1 MVLLVCGVLGAL
13 LAGLSLVD
21 MFWPR
26 PSDGVVLEADAPGRL
41 VVRSVVPGSGADEA
55 GIRPG
60 DRILGIDR
68 EVLRSSA
75 DAARILNRH
84 GIGDTIP
91 YLVSGPAGPREVAV
105 TLGPW
110 RLGDSAYLYVAVLGF
125 CFLIVGVFVVA
136 QQPRQ
141 HAARLFFFMSL
152 LFLLF
157 LVCRLRPASYSWVDS
172 FVLTTGTVALLFLP
186 ATFLHFFLIFPRK
199 VWTWRTDPLA
209 RMSGWLARRGLLVPL
224 LYLVPPAVYAA
235 SIVVSRLRGR
245 PVALISGAPVPSWL
259 LMGIDMAAGLGVL
272 AASAFSLPDRRER
285 EGARLVFLGT
295 VFGVVPFLALAV
307 LAPSI
312 LRTERYLFWGVVPL
326 ILVPLTFAYAIVRF
340 QVLHVRVLLRKSLLY
355 SVVTALVTLLYGGV
369 IWAVS
374 AASIG
379 SRLAASPLFP
389 VLFALAIVLLFE
401 PLRHRLQEPVD
412 RFFFSEKVRLQDAM
426 AELGTELNRQVEPQ
440 RVVHGLVERLPG
452 LLNLRFSALYLLR
465 EGALERRAGPES
477 LPDSLPLEPLLVEHL
492 RKRDRVT
499 RIDQLGPLRAL
510 SGRVDALLTSL
521 SSRGVEAL
529 GLLGSSRGV
538 LGLVTLSG
546 KTGQTQ
552 FEPEEL
558 ELLQRLLDQA
568 AMGLETGLLLEER
581 ARQAEFGRELAIAAS
596 IQQRLLPP
604 ATELG
609 PGWRVAAV
617 CRPAKEVGGDFYTV
631 IPAGG
636 GASAL
641 VYGDVSGKSIPGAL
655 MMMAAHEVLHALALV
670 DPDPARLLE
679 RANRRLYELGRR
691 SFVALGYLG
700 PVPCS
705 GTLRYALAGQPPLLL
720 RRVDGTVETLP
731 LPEHR
736 LPLGA
741 FRTGRYRI
749 LEVALGP
756 GDVVLACSD
765 GVLESQGADGEMFGA
780 ERLAE
785 VLASA
790 PPEPDAMVRAVMEAV
805 DRFAGGAPAYDDVTV
820 VAVARVEE
828 AACEGS

>member
-1 MVLLVCGVLGAL
+1 
-13 LAGLSLVD
+13 
-21 MFWPR
+21 
-26 PSDGVVLEADAPGRL
+26 
-41 VVRSVVPGSGADEA
+41 
-55 GIRPG
+55 
-60 DRILGIDR
+60 
-68 EVLRSSA
+68 
-75 DAARILNRH
+75 
-84 GIGDTIP
+84 
-91 YLVSGPAGPREVAV
+91 
-105 TLGPW
+105 
-110 RLGDSAYLYVAVLGF
+110 
-125 CFLIVGVFVVA
+125 VFVVA
-136 QQPRQ
+136 QQPEQR
-141 HAARLFFFMSL
+141 AARLFFFMSL

-199 VWTWRTDPLA
+199 VWTWRNDPLA
-209 RMSGWLARRGLLVPL
+209 RLTGWLARRGLLVPL

-235 SIVVSRLRGR
+235 SIVISQVRDR

-272 AASAFSLPDRRER
+272 AASAFSLPDPRER
-285 EGARLVFLGT
+285 EGARLVFVGT
-295 VFGVVPFLALAV
+295 VFGIVPFLALAV

-379 SRLAASPLFP
+379 SRLASSPLFP

-401 PLRHRLQEPVD
+401 PLRHRLQRPVD

-465 EGALERRAGPES
+465 DGALERRAGPDT
-477 LPDSLPLEPLLVEHL
+477 LPSSLPLEPLLVEHL

-521 SSRGVEAL
+521 SSRGVEAM

-596 IQQRLLPP
+596 IQQTLLPP

-631 IPAGG
+631 IPAGDA
-636 GASAL
+636 ASAL

-670 DPDPARLLE
+670 DPDPARLLD

-720 RRVDGTVETLP
+720 RRMDGTVEALP

-741 FRTGRYRI
+741 FRSGRYRI

-756 GDVVLACSD
+756 GEAVLACSD
-765 GVLESQGADGEMFGA
+765 GVLESQGTDGEMFGI
-780 ERLAE
+780 ERLAQ
-785 VLASA
+785 VLAAA
-790 PPEPDAMVRAVMEAV
+790 PPEPDALVRTVMEAV

-828 AACEGS
+828 AVCEGS